1 MFFIFLP
8 KIFFTKTFFRQTY
21 MHEHLLESLFKKIS
35 KNEKFIKTLDEKSIK
50 NLYLIFENKRK
61 KNRNFVS
68 EDSEDILKPNT
79 IIKSK
84 KVIELENEILFKFEI
99 LSQLLKNS
107 MMTNPDVM
115 TGAVD
120 PAVMT
125 TSVGVTKTE
134 T

>member
-1 MFFIFLP
+1 M
-8 KIFFTKTFFRQTY
+8 
-21 MHEHLLESLFKKIS
+21 
-35 KNEKFIKTLDEKSIK
+35 
-50 NLYLIFENKRK
+50 YLIFENKRK